1 MVDGVYALK
10 QPYVQVWHTFLTCDL
25 SRKCMGVQCTVSIM
39 EEQSFVLNRDMPE
52 EEKVSSCP

>member
-25 SRKCMGVQCTVSIM
+25 SRKCMGV
-39 EEQSFVLNRDMPE
+39 
-52 EEKVSSCP
+52 